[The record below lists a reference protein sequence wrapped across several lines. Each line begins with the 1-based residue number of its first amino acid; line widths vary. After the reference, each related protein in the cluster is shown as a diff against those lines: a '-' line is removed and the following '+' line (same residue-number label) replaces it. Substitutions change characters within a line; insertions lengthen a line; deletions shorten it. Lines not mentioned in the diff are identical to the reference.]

1 MMFACFIL
9 LRFRS
14 SARKRILV
22 DGFML
27 LVIAAL
33 TLPQT
38 VLADG
43 CFVFKWDKKID
54 ISEPN
59 QKAIILHDGE
69 REEMLLQ
76 VKYQGPLEEFGWL
89 IPVPAL
95 PTIVEGSMGP
105 FYELSILTQQQS
117 GGYPPTAG
125 TRSVPQGRPENQ
137 VKVIELKTVGAYE
150 VVVLSAKDAD
160 NLTQWLKAHDYS
172 LPDGKQEIIDDYIRR
187 GWFFVAAK
195 IQLNKEVAFRL
206 VPKVGQNG
214 ATIPSKTRDLLQ
226 KQLVTGELHPVLIGF
241 DSPRC
246 IFPLK
251 ISSVGGK
258 ASEVSIYVLS
268 SEPLIDKSMFDKA
281 LANVRLQKEE
291 TERTTPQREEVRK
304 TSRRNL
310 RIQQMAS
317 LMSSLALSEADRGR
331 AHDWSL
337 DDLDVISKE
346 VEPNVS
352 VEPLEGASHLC

>member
-137 VKVIELKTVGAYE
+137 VKVIELKTVEPTKSSCFRRRTPTTSPNG
-150 VVVLSAKDAD
+150 SR
-160 NLTQWLKAHDYS
+160 LTTTRCPTENRKS
-172 LPDGKQEIIDDYIRR
+172 L
-187 GWFFVAAK
+187 
-195 IQLNKEVAFRL
+195 
-206 VPKVGQNG
+206 
-214 ATIPSKTRDLLQ
+214 TIT
-226 KQLVTGELHPVLIGF
+226 F
-241 DSPRC
+241 
-246 IFPLK
+246 
-251 ISSVGGK
+251 VGGG
-258 ASEVSIYVLS
+258 S
-268 SEPLIDKSMFDKA
+268 S
-281 LANVRLQKEE
+281 
-291 TERTTPQREEVRK
+291 
-304 TSRRNL
+304 SRPRF
-310 RIQQMAS
+310 S
-317 LMSSLALSEADRGR
+317 
-331 AHDWSL
+331 
-337 DDLDVISKE
+337 
-346 VEPNVS
+346 
-352 VEPLEGASHLC
+352 